1 MCTTPSTTF
10 DLLSATIQ
18 SLNETLNNGSLTSE
32 ILVEACLARIELYNK
47 AGPYIN
53 ALITVNPDCIAQARE
68 RDAQRHTAS
77 FQDNPL
83 YGIPFV
89 VKDNYDTAGLVTTGG
104 SIILND
110 SVRQVNA
117 FVIQKLLDRGA
128 ILLGKANMS
137 ELGLS
142 YGRSGYSSAGGLTLN
157 PYNLRRNVSGSS
169 GGSAAAVAAR
179 FSPFSL
185 GTDTCGSILSPASVT
200 GLVGIRP
207 TLGLTSRTGVI
218 PLSLSFDTTG
228 PMAFN
233 VRDAALVLDALVGKD
248 TSDAATQD
256 QPDHIVSY
264 AAHLDVKVLQ
274 GARIGVVLNFRGGNP
289 DVDRVHDESVEC
301 LKTNGAQMVP
311 IQLPQIYEC
320 LWQEVLEPV
329 LEAEFKD
336 QFERYLS
343 TLGPKQPHTLAEFI
357 QRNESQPVNP
367 ERLTMLKTNL
377 TTPLFNSPKYTRI
390 LSIVIPQLRT
400 DLESIIKSQQ
410 LTALMMP
417 TICCPA
423 SSRFDQQPDPTY
435 VCHTD
440 DPDIPKYI
448 AGAMGFP
455 QITVPA
461 GIATGD
467 LPVGMSFL
475 GLPYSEKCLIEL
487 AYAFEQVHN
496 LHQHLP
502 RTTP

>member
-1 MCTTPSTTF
+1 MWTTTSIAF
-10 DLLSATIQ
+10 DILNATIQ
-18 SLNETLNNGSLTSE
+18 SLNEALNNGNLTSE
-32 ILVEACLARIELYNK
+32 ILVKAYLARIELYNK
-47 AGPYIN
+47 AGPCIN
-53 ALITVNPDCIAQARE
+53 ALITINPDCLAQARE
-68 RDAQRHTAS
+68 RDAQRYTIS

-89 VKDNYDTAGLVTTGG
+89 VKDNYDTAGLATTGG
-104 SIILND
+104 SAVLND

-117 FVIQKLLDRGA
+117 FVVQKLLDRGA

-137 ELGLS
+137 ELALS

-157 PYNLRRNVSGSS
+157 PYNLKRNVSGSS

-179 FSPFSL
+179 FAPFAL

-228 PMAFN
+228 VFAIN
-233 VRDAALVLDALVGKD
+233 VRDTALVLDALVGKD

-256 QPDHIVSY
+256 QPEHTVSY
-264 AAHLDVKVLQ
+264 AANLDGKALQ
-274 GARIGVVLNFRGGNP
+274 GARLGMVSNFRGGNP
-289 DVDRVHDESVEC
+289 DVDRIQDESVEC
-301 LKTNGAQMVP
+301 LKTNGTQV
-311 IQLPQIYEC
+311 IQVQLPQIYER
-320 LWQEVLEPV
+320 LWEEVLEPV

-336 QFERYLS
+336 QFERYLT
-343 TLGPKQPHTLAEFI
+343 TLDPKQPHTLAEFI
-357 QRNESQPVNP
+357 QLSESQPINP
-367 ERLTMLKTNL
+367 ERLAMLKTNL
-377 TTPLFNSPKYTRI
+377 RTPLSNSPKYIRI
-390 LSIVIPQLRT
+390 VSTVIPQLRA
-400 DLESIIKSQQ
+400 DLEYIIKSQQ
-410 LTALMMP
+410 LSGLMMP

-435 VCHTD
+435 VCHID

-448 AGAMGFP
+448 AGAIGFP

-461 GIATGD
+461 GIAVGD

-475 GLPYSEKCLIEL
+475 GLPYSEKCLIQL
-487 AYAFEQVHN
+487 AYAFEQAHN
-496 LHQHLP
+496 LQQHLP